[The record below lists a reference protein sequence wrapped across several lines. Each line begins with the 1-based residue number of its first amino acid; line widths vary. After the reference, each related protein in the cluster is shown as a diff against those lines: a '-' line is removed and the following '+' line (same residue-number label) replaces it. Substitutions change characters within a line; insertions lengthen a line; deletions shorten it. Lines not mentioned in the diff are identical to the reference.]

1 MCIGGE
7 KDIPHLLIG
16 SDQHCVYLWV
26 HMYALVH
33 VQKGTLV
40 VRIEVGSMRDPV
52 SLVRRDI
59 SMFQMGILQMF
70 SGQEDLESS
79 QLFGNT

>member
-1 MCIGGE
+1 VGIGAA
-7 KDIPHLLIG
+7 KDVARLLIG

-26 HMYALVH
+26 RMYALVR
-33 VQKGTLV
+33 VRKGTLV

-52 SLVRRDI
+52 SPVRRDI
-59 SMFQMGILQMF
+59 SMFQTGILQMF
-70 SGQEDLESS
+70 SGQEDLENS

>member
-1 MCIGGE
+1 MGIGAV
-7 KDIPHLLIG
+7 KDVARLLIG

-26 HMYALVH
+26 RMYALVC
-33 VQKGTLV
+33 VRKGTLV

-52 SLVRRDI
+52 SPVRRDI
-59 SMFQMGILQMF
+59 SMFQTGILQMF
-70 SGQEDLESS
+70 SGQEDLENS

>member
-1 MCIGGE
+1 MGIGAE
-7 KDIPHLLIG
+7 KDIAHLLVG
-16 SDQHCVYLWV
+16 SDQHCVYLRV